1 MKHKHLTISA
11 LALILMAAC
20 IDAAGG
26 TGVEPDDLAGTWT
39 STSLILTSVANLS
52 MSMDLVAEEGATM
65 TIVLGAD
72 GTYTF
77 TFVSDV
83 EPTENETG
91 SYTVAGNI
99 MTITPTDGLEET
111 IVILRDGNTMTMTVD
126 DEIVFIDGTK
136 RRDRRVGDHPDALE
150 VYGRAYALSVHP
162 PR

>member
-20 IDAAGG
+20 TDATGG

-39 STSLILTSVANLS
+39 STSLILTSVVNPS
-52 MSMDLVAEEGATM
+52 MSMDLVAEEGAAV
-65 TIVLGAD
+65 TIVLRAD

-91 SYTVAGNI
+91 TYTVAGNI
-99 MTITPTDGLEET
+99 MTITPTDGFEET
-111 IVILRDGNTMTMTVD
+111 IVILRDGNTMTMTLD
-126 DEIVFIDGTK
+126 DEIVFIDGTNAEAAVMVIVLT
-136 RRDRRVGDHPDALE
+136 R
-150 VYGRAYALSVHP
+150 
-162 PR
+162 

>member
-20 IDAAGG
+20 TDATGG

-39 STSLILTSVANLS
+39 SMSLILTSVANPS
-52 MSMDLVAEEGATM
+52 MSMDLVAEEGAAV

-91 SYTVAGNI
+91 TYTVAGNI

-111 IVILRDGNTMTMTVD
+111 FVILRDGNTMTMTVD
-126 DEIVFIDGTK
+126 DEIVFIDGTNAEAAVLVITLT
-136 RRDRRVGDHPDALE
+136 R
-150 VYGRAYALSVHP
+150 
-162 PR
+162 

>member
-20 IDAAGG
+20 TDATGG

-39 STSLILTSVANLS
+39 STSLILTSVVNPS
-52 MSMDLVAEEGATM
+52 MSMDLVAEEGAAV
-65 TIVLGAD
+65 TIVLRAD

-91 SYTVAGNI
+91 TYTVAANI
-99 MTITPTDGLEET
+99 MTITPTDGFEET
-111 IVILRDGNTMTMTVD
+111 IVILRDGNTMTMTLD
-126 DEIVFIDGTK
+126 DEIVFIDGTNAEAAVMVIVLT
-136 RRDRRVGDHPDALE
+136 R
-150 VYGRAYALSVHP
+150 
-162 PR
+162 